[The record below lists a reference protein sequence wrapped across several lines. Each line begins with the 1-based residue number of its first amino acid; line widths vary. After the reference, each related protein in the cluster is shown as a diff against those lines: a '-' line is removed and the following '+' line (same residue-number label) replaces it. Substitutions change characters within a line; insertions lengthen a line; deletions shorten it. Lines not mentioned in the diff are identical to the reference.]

1 MKIKA
6 GDRFKCIKSLSK
18 RDINWVVTTVYN
30 KGYIY
35 SSTLDNHIIDD
46 IGYNRNVVALK
57 LPIEEYF
64 IKLNK
69 YDEANPRINHPEYY
83 NDHPSGVE
91 CIDIARHYCF
101 SIGNAIKYLWRAGLK
116 TEKGLTSVEKEL
128 EDLEKAIWYINDRIK
143 TLKKGYSGPSS
154 NKNGTE

>member
-69 YDEANPRINHPEYY
+69 YDETNPRINHPEYY
-83 NDHPSGVE
+83 NKHPSGVE
-91 CIDIARHYCF
+91 CIDITRHYCF

-116 TEKGLTSVEKEL
+116 TEEGLTSVEKEL
-128 EDLEKAIWYINDRIK
+128 EDLEKAIWYINDRIE
-143 TLKKGYSGPSS
+143 TLKKGCSDPSS
-154 NKNGTE
+154 NKNGTK

>member
-69 YDEANPRINHPEYY
+69 YDGANPRINHPEYY

>member
-69 YDEANPRINHPEYY
+69 YDETNPRINHPEYY
-83 NDHPSGVE
+83 NKHPSGVE
-91 CIDIARHYCF
+91 CIDITRHYCF

-116 TEKGLTSVEKEL
+116 TEEGLTSVEKEL
-128 EDLEKAIWYINDRIK
+128 EDLRKAIWYINDRIQ

-154 NKNGTE
+154 DKNGTE